1 MKRRLWIIRHGET
14 DFNRQ
19 SLVQGRGINSPLNAL
34 GQAQAAAFYEQYA
47 AVDFAHVFT
56 STLLRSQQTVAA
68 FTEKGI
74 ATTALAGLD
83 EFDWGKFEGE
93 TFGRFHHEYRQ
104 LLSAWAAGDYD
115 AKPLGGESPAEV
127 AIRQKQ
133 ALEIILKNPGSD
145 LLICMHGRA
154 MRLLLCLLCK
164 RPFAAMEIFEHSNLS
179 LYLLE
184 EQAQAWEMLKNNDTA
199 HLSRL

>member
-19 SLVQGRGINSPLNAL
+19 SLVQGRGINSPLNKL

-47 AVDFAHVFT
+47 SVAFDHVFT
-56 STLLRSQQTVAA
+56 SSLLRSQQTVAA

-74 ATTALAGLD
+74 ATTALEGLD

-104 LLSAWAAGDYD
+104 LLSAWAAGDYA

-133 ALEIILKNPGSD
+133 ALEIILHKPGNEF
-145 LLICMHGRA
+145 LICMHGRA
-154 MRLLLCLLCK
+154 MRLLLCLLCN
-164 RPFAAMEIFEHSNLS
+164 RPIKEMEMFEHSNLS
-179 LYLLE
+179 LYVLE
-184 EQAQAWEMLKNNDTA
+184 EQTNGWEILKNNDTA